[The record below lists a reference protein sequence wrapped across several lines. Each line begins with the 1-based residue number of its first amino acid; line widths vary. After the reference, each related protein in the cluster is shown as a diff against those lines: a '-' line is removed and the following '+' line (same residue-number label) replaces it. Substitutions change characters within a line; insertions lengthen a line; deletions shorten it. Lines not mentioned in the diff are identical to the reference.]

1 MGLLK
6 RFLPTPHGLYRRRGK
21 IAGLAFGIFGMLAMG
36 AFASVLATGHPI
48 DLGPPEPVQV
58 YSNF

>member
-1 MGLLK
+1 MGYIT
-6 RFLPTPHGLYRRRGK
+6 RFIPTYAGLHRSRGK
-21 IAGLAFGIFGMLAMG
+21 IAGFVVGVFGTLAIG

-48 DLGPPEPVQV
+48 DLGAPEPVQV